1 MARVEVG
8 SIEGEDAVQVVAEVQ
23 DVRVRAR
30 EGGVDVGVIARH
42 RHLLGGAVAAEPA
55 KLGAA
60 LAILGEVRAES
71 GDDHRE
77 GGDAKLA
84 AEAREGELGAVH
96 AGNRA
101 RRGGCRGGRRR
112 ARPPSRARR
121 ARDAPPR
128 QGTGAAPTRRRRRQP
143 RRERPPRTTGA
154 RAQPSRSGPPSRR
167 HCTTNDA
174 RGARPRDTSAGEY
187 DARGRDRRGDHQ
199 WMAALPQVYASTVRR
214 ESRWPPW

>member
-1 MARVEVG
+1 M
-8 SIEGEDAVQVVAEVQ
+8 VAEVQ

-55 KLGAA
+55 ELGAA

-101 RRGGCRGGRRR
+101 RRGGAEGGGGERG
-112 ARPPSRARR
+112 
-121 ARDAPPR
+121 R
-128 QGTGAAPTRRRRRQP
+128 QVVR
-143 RRERPPRTTGA
+143 GA
-154 RAQPSRSGPPSRR
+154 RATRHLDKVRVLLRLGGGGGSRVASVRHGRQARELSRHEVVR
-167 HCTTNDA
+167 HRVA
-174 RGARPRDTSAGEY
+174 AAPRMTQ
-187 DARGRDRRGDHQ
+187 GDHVHATRAREN
-199 WMAALPQVYASTVRR
+199 MTREEETAAVTTRGWQH
-214 ESRWPPW
+214 SRKSM